1 MVMRLCE
8 GTNHE
13 KNQNAESFLK
23 PHQTPELVGRSL
35 LAQSQGWD
43 VGMQP
48 SDSLKTAKQALK
60 GEQLNPDV
68 LQCPTCRCQLEGV
81 YNSLG
86 SVYLYSSG
94 AEGPFDGG
102 FGVAVRMRSALGTAT
117 GLGRLCP
124 HWPLPGGICAAR
136 LRVSPC
142 ACAGLVPGNELGER

>member
-1 MVMRLCE
+1 MLPAS
-8 GTNHE
+8 
-13 KNQNAESFLK
+13 AE
-23 PHQTPELVGRSL
+23 P
-35 LAQSQGWD
+35 GWD

-102 FGVAVRMRSALGTAT
+102 LGVAVRMRSALGTAT

-124 HWPLPGGICAAR
+124 HRPLPRGDLRCTAPSLCVR
-136 LRVSPC
+136 LC
-142 ACAGLVPGNELGER
+142 WAGAWE